1 MPAWSGWEMVRA
13 GGVRTRGMGKRGRAE
28 GKGKGKSDELIG
40 MLLGMLKV
48 VKETKSWLPF
58 KAWLECLRLAKQI
71 DSSFVYYGSLEFLE
85 KDIENLRKE
94 FNIPTPK
101 IYNEYYQKHILE
113 LSNTH

>member
-1 MPAWSGWEMVRA
+1 
-13 GGVRTRGMGKRGRAE
+13 
-28 GKGKGKSDELIG
+28 
-40 MLLGMLKV
+40 MLKV

-58 KAWLECLRLAKQI
+58 KAWLECLRLTKQI

-85 KDIENLRKE
+85 KDIKNLRKQ